1 MSEMSTGKRIAR
13 NTLMLYFRQ
22 ILIMLVSLYTVRV
35 VLDVLGAEDFG
46 IYNVVA
52 GIVTMFTFLSG
63 AMATACQRYFSFE
76 LGRKDYEQLKKTF
89 SVSLISYI
97 VVAVV
102 LLLFAESVGLWFVY
116 NKLDI
121 PSDRVHAA
129 RLIYHASVV
138 SLFFTIITTPYMASI
153 IAHEDMSVYAY
164 LSIIEAFLKLLVPLL
179 LPLFVFDK
187 LVLYGY
193 FLAGVVAISTF
204 LYRTV
209 SRRRYV
215 ECRSGWYWD
224 KKLFKE
230 LMSYTGWN
238 MFGSSVQV
246 FKFQAV
252 NIVLNQFFNPV
263 VVASRSIANQ
273 VNHAVKSF
281 AQNFSTAVRPQIIKS
296 YAAGKLVEMN
306 LLVFRSCKATFYLMF
321 VFVLPLCLE
330 MDFVLSLWLKTPP
343 QYVVIFTQLVL
354 IDALIES
361 VSFPLMT
368 VAQATGKIKLYQSAI
383 GGVLLLNLPI
393 SFLAL
398 SFGFSPVSVFVIA
411 IFLSVLS
418 SMLRFV
424 ILRTLVDFPIKTF
437 LVKVGLPLFFCSIS
451 SLFISSLIV
460 FFLFENFLRLL
471 ITVIV
476 SFIVF
481 SLLIFLFALEN
492 QEKTVFRSKIQEI
505 LKHKKVKF

>member
-1 MSEMSTGKRIAR
+1 MSDSSTGKRIAK

-97 VVAVV
+97 VVAVI

-138 SLFFTIITTPYMASI
+138 SLFFTIITTPYMAAI

-193 FLAGVVAISTF
+193 FLAGVVVISTF

-224 KKLFKE
+224 RKLFKE

-296 YAAGKLVEMN
+296 YAAGKFVEMN
-306 LLVFRSCKATFYLMF
+306 LLVYRSCKATFYLMF
-321 VFVLPLCLE
+321 VFTLPLCLE
-330 MDFVLSLWLKTPP
+330 MPFVLSLWLKTPP
-343 QYVVIFTQLVL
+343 QYVVIFTQLILV
-354 IDALIES
+354 DALVDS
-361 VSFPLMT
+361 VSYPLMT
-368 VAQATGKIKLYQSAI
+368 VAQATGKIRLYQAVV
-383 GGVLLLNLPI
+383 GGVLLLNLP
-393 SFLAL
+393 FAL
-398 SFGFSPVSVFVIA
+398 IAMVLGFSPVSVFIIA
-411 IFLSVLS
+411 VFLSFVAFGVRLFILKRLVQFSIVQFIGNVVLPLLLS
-418 SMLRFV
+418 AVIGFV
-424 ILRTLVDFPIKTF
+424 FSYPIKF
-437 LVKVGLPLFFCSIS
+437 LTIGGFIRAGLVVIISVISFSVAFFY
-451 SLFISSLIV
+451 
-460 FFLFENFLRLL
+460 
-471 ITVIV
+471 
-476 SFIVF
+476 
-481 SLLIFLFALEN
+481 FALMRVERGRVLAFI
-492 QEKTVFRSKIQEI
+492 KSKIGTR
-505 LKHKKVKF
+505 

>member
-224 KKLFKE
+224 KKLFRE

-296 YAAGKLVEMN
+296 YAAGKFVEMN

-321 VFVLPLCLE
+321 VFTLPLCLE
-330 MDFVLSLWLKTPP
+330 MPFVLSLWLKTLP

-354 IDALIES
+354 IDALIDS
-361 VSFPLMT
+361 VSYPLKT
-368 VAQATGKIKLYQSAI
+368 IVQATGKIKLYQATV
-383 GGVLLLNLPI
+383 GGVLLLNLP
-393 SFLAL
+393 FAL
-398 SFGFSPVSVFVIA
+398 IAMVLGFSPVSVFVIA
-411 IFLSVLS
+411 VLLSFVVVGLRLF
-418 SMLRFV
+418 MLKR
-424 ILRTLVDFPIKTF
+424 LVHFPISKFIFNVLVPLMLSASIGFVFSYPIRF
-437 LVKVGLPLFFCSIS
+437 LVIGGFIRAGIVVVIS
-451 SLFISSLIV
+451 
-460 FFLFENFLRLL
+460 
-471 ITVIV
+471 IV
-476 SFIVF
+476 SFSVSF
-481 SLLIFLFALEN
+481 FYFALLREERSRVLN
-492 QEKTVFRSKIQEI
+492 FIKSKIG
-505 LKHKKVKF
+505 KR